1 MIYEVNRFMADHVVN
16 TYLNTPDND
25 WYKARLS
32 GLVFA
37 VMAAFFLLL
46 VRLFYLQVIEGEEF
60 RRLSESNC
68 IRIQNIDPPRGL
80 IFDCKGELIV
90 DNRPSFDVCITPK
103 DAKPIEETFM
113 RLAALT
119 HAPVAE
125 MEERFNKQKGMPSYN
140 PVVVL
145 PDVDRNTLGA
155 IEVRRFD
162 LPGVTVQVRPLRHYV
177 HNGSAAHLLGYLGEI
192 SQKEMD
198 SGNYPGSLRGDY
210 IGKNG
215 IERKFEMSLRGV
227 RGGRQVE
234 VDARGRLVRVL
245 RTVPEKPGNNM
256 YLTID
261 QQLQTATEALFAENV
276 GAAVAIDPNTGYV
289 LALVSSPT
297 FDQNVFVAGLTHDTW
312 KALIGNPERPMENKA
327 LQGTYPPAS
336 TYKILTAMAGL
347 EEGVIDEHTTVLCP
361 GYYRFGNRSYKC
373 WRPQGHGSVDIFKA
387 LAQSCDVYFYQV
399 GQRLGVDKLS
409 FYARASGLGAK
420 TGIDLDNEAS
430 GIIPTADWKKRR
442 TGDVWQRGETL
453 SLAIGQGFNLVTPL
467 QMADFISSVANG
479 GKRYRPLLVKKIV
492 DQKERMVK
500 EGNPELVGNLPIKPR
515 NLDIVKQGLWQVVNS
530 GGGTASA
537 IRMKT
542 VEIAG
547 KTGTAQVISRSRGDD
562 ETAAGPA
569 HLKPHAWFVAY
580 APAESPKIA
589 VAVIVEHGEHG
600 SSAAAP
606 IARDIIKYYL
616 REAKKDDDR

>member
-1 MIYEVNRFMADHVVN
+1 MAEQVVN

-37 VMAAFFLLL
+37 VLAAFFLLFI
-46 VRLFYLQVIEGEEF
+46 RMFHLQIIEGEEF

-80 IFDCKGELIV
+80 IFDSEGELIV

-103 DAKPIEETFM
+103 DAKPIEETFS

-119 HAPVAE
+119 LTPVAE
-125 MEERFNKQKGMPSYN
+125 MEERFRKQKGMPSYN

-145 PDVDRNTLGA
+145 PDVDRDTLGA
-155 IEVRRFD
+155 IEVRKFD
-162 LPGVTVQVRPLRHYV
+162 LPGVSVQVKPLRHYIQKS
-177 HNGSAAHLLGYLGEI
+177 SAAHLLGYLGEI

-198 SGNYPGSLRGDY
+198 SGKYPGALGGDY

-215 IERKFEMSLRGV
+215 IEKRFELQLRGV

-245 RTVPEKPGNNM
+245 RTVEEKPGNNM

-261 QQLQTATEALFAENV
+261 QKLQMATEMLFEGKV
-276 GAAVAIDPNTGYV
+276 GAAVAMDPNTGNI
-289 LALVSSPT
+289 LALVSSPS
-297 FDQNVFVAGLTHDTW
+297 FDQNDFVVGLSHATW
-312 KALIGNPERPMENKA
+312 NSLINNPERPMENKA
-327 LQGTYPPAS
+327 IQGTYPPAS

-347 EEGVIDEHTTVLCP
+347 EEGVIDEHTTFVCN

-373 WRPQGHGSVDIFKA
+373 WSSGGHGTVDIYRA
-387 LAQSCDVYFYQV
+387 ISHSCDVYFYQV

-409 FYARASGLGAK
+409 FYARASGLGSK

-453 SLAIGQGFNLVTPL
+453 SIAIGQGFNLVTPL
-467 QMADFISSVANG
+467 QMACFISAVGNG
-479 GKRYRPLLVKKIV
+479 GKRFKPQLFHKIV
-492 DQKERMVK
+492 DQNGDIVK
-500 EGNPELVGNLPIKPR
+500 MNSPELVGTLPVKQG
-515 NLDIVKQGLWQVVNS
+515 NLDIVRLGLWQVVNL
-530 GGGTASA
+530 GGTASA
-537 IRMKT
+537 IRMKSF
-542 VEIAG
+542 EIAG
-547 KTGTAQVISRSRGDD
+547 KTGTAQVISRARGDE

-569 HLKPHAWFVAY
+569 HWKPHAWFVAY
-580 APAESPKIA
+580 APAENPKIA
-589 VAVIVEHGEHG
+589 VAVIIEHGEHG
-600 SSAAAP
+600 SSAAGP
-606 IARDIIKYYL
+606 VARDIIKNYL
-616 REAKKDDDR
+616 GVNKP

>member
-1 MIYEVNRFMADHVVN
+1 MAEQIVN

-37 VMAAFFLLL
+37 VLAAFFM
-46 VRLFYLQVIEGEEF
+46 LFIRMFHLQIIEGEEF

-80 IFDCKGELIV
+80 IFDSKGELIV
-90 DNRPSFDVCITPK
+90 DNRPSFDVSITPK
-103 DAKPIEETFM
+103 DAKPIEETFS

-119 HAPVAE
+119 LAPVAV
-125 MEERFNKQKGMPSYN
+125 MEERFRKQKGMPSYN

-145 PDVDRNTLGA
+145 TDVDRDTLGA
-155 IEVRRFD
+155 IEVRKFD
-162 LPGVTVQVRPLRHYV
+162 LPGVSIQVKPLRHYIQKS
-177 HNGSAAHLLGYLGEI
+177 SAAHLLGYLGEI

-198 SGNYPGSLRGDY
+198 SGKFPGALGGDY

-215 IERKFEMSLRGV
+215 IEKRFELQLRGV

-245 RTVPEKPGNNM
+245 RTVEEKPGNNM

-261 QQLQTATEALFAENV
+261 QKLQMATEALFVGSV
-276 GAAVAIDPNTGYV
+276 GAAVAMDPATGNI
-289 LALVSSPT
+289 LALVSSPS
-297 FDQNVFVAGLTHDTW
+297 FDQNNFVAGLSHATW
-312 KALIGNPERPMENKA
+312 NALINNPERPMENKA
-327 LQGTYPPAS
+327 IQGTYPPAS

-347 EEGVIDEHTTVLCP
+347 EEGVIDEHTNFVCN
-361 GYYRFGNRSYKC
+361 GSYRFGNRSYKC
-373 WRPQGHGSVDIFKA
+373 WRSEGHGTVDIYRA
-387 LAQSCDVYFYQV
+387 ISHSCDVYFYQV

-409 FYARASGLGAK
+409 FYARSSGLGSK

-453 SLAIGQGFNLVTPL
+453 SIAIGQGFNLATPL
-467 QMADFISSVANG
+467 QMACFISAVGNG
-479 GKRYRPLLVKKIV
+479 GKRFKPQLVHKIV
-492 DQKERMVK
+492 DQNGNVVK
-500 EGNPELVGNLPIKPR
+500 ENTPELVGTLPVKAVNL
-515 NLDIVKQGLWQVVNS
+515 NIVRLGLWQVVNA
-530 GGGTASA
+530 GGTASA
-537 IRMKT
+537 IRMKSF
-542 VEIAG
+542 EISG
-547 KTGTAQVISRSRGDD
+547 KTGTAQVISRARGDE

-569 HLKPHAWFVAY
+569 HWKPHAWFVAY
-580 APAESPKIA
+580 APAENPKIA
-589 VAVIVEHGEHG
+589 VAVIIEHGEHG
-600 SSAAAP
+600 ASAAGP
-606 IARDIIKYYL
+606 VARDIIKNYL
-616 REAKKDDDR
+616 GVKKP

>member
-1 MIYEVNRFMADHVVN
+1 MAEQVVN

-37 VMAAFFLLL
+37 VLAAFFM
-46 VRLFYLQVIEGEEF
+46 LFIRMFHLQIIEGEEY

-80 IFDCKGELIV
+80 IFDINGELIV

-103 DAKPIEETFM
+103 DAKPIEETFS
-113 RLAALT
+113 RLSALT
-119 HAPVAE
+119 RAPVAE
-125 MEERFNKQKGMPSYN
+125 MEERFRKQRGMPSYN

-145 PDVDRNTLGA
+145 PDVDRDTLGA
-155 IEVRRFD
+155 IEVRKFD
-162 LPGVTVQVRPLRHYV
+162 LPGVTVQVKPLRHYI
-177 HNGSAAHLLGYLGEI
+177 HKGSAAHLLGYLGEI

-198 SGNYPGSLRGDY
+198 SGKYHGALRGDY

-215 IERKFEMSLRGV
+215 IEKKFELLLRGV

-245 RTVPEKPGNNM
+245 RTVEEKPGNNM
-256 YLTID
+256 YLTINGK
-261 QQLQTATEALFAENV
+261 LQMATEALFAENV
-276 GAAVAIDPNTGYV
+276 GAAVAIDPDTGNV
-289 LALVSSPT
+289 LALVSSPS
-297 FDQNVFVAGLTHDTW
+297 FDQNDFVAGLSHDTW
-312 KALIGNPERPMENKA
+312 NALINNPERPMENKA

-347 EEGVIDEHTTVLCP
+347 EEGVIDEHTTFVCN
-361 GYYRFGNRSYKC
+361 GYYRYGNRSYKC
-373 WRPQGHGSVDIFKA
+373 WRPEGHGSVDIYRA
-387 LAQSCDVYFYQV
+387 IAHSCDVYFYQV

-409 FYARASGLGAK
+409 FYARSSGLGHK

-430 GIIPTADWKKRR
+430 GIIPTADWKKKK
-442 TGDVWQRGETL
+442 TGDAWQRGETL
-453 SLAIGQGFNLVTPL
+453 SIAIGQGFNLVTPL
-467 QMADFISSVANG
+467 QMACFIASVGNG
-479 GKRYRPLLVKKIV
+479 GKRFKPQLVNKIV
-492 DQKERMVK
+492 DQNGRIVTQ
-500 EGNPELVGNLPIKPR
+500 NDPELVGTLPVKRR
-515 NLDIVKQGLWQVVNS
+515 NLDIVRHGLWQVVNE
-530 GGGTASA
+530 GGTASA
-537 IRMKT
+537 VRLKSF
-542 VEIAG
+542 EISG
-547 KTGTAQVISRSRGDD
+547 KTGTAQVISRSRGDE

-569 HLKPHAWFVAY
+569 HRKPHAWFVAY
-580 APAESPKIA
+580 APAVSPRIA

-606 IARDIIKYYL
+606 IARDIIKAYL
-616 REAKKDDDR
+616 GDFKP

>member
-1 MIYEVNRFMADHVVN
+1 MAEQIVN

-37 VMAAFFLLL
+37 VLAACFM
-46 VRLFYLQVIEGEEF
+46 LFIRMFHLQIIEGEEF

-80 IFDCKGELIV
+80 IYDSKGELIV
-90 DNRPSFDVCITPK
+90 DNRPSFNVCITPK
-103 DAKPIEETFM
+103 DAKPIEETFN

-119 HAPVAE
+119 RAPVSD
-125 MEERFNKQKGMPSYN
+125 MEERFKKQKGMPSYN

-145 PDVDRNTLGA
+145 PDVDRDILGV
-155 IEVRRFD
+155 IEARRFD
-162 LPGVTVQVRPLRHYV
+162 LPGVSIQVKPLRHYV

-198 SGNYPGSLRGDY
+198 SGKYPGSLRGDS

-215 IERKFEMSLRGV
+215 IEKKFEMKLRGI

-245 RTVPEKPGNNM
+245 RTVEEKPGNTI

-261 QQLQTATEALFAENV
+261 QQLQMAAEALFQGNV
-276 GAAVAIDPNTGYV
+276 GAAVAMDPDNGNI
-289 LALVSSPT
+289 LAMVSSPT
-297 FDQNVFVAGLTHDTW
+297 FDQNEFVAGLSHQTW
-312 KALIGNPERPMENKA
+312 NALINNPQRPMENKA

-347 EEGVIDEHTTVLCP
+347 EEGVIDEHTTMVCN
-361 GYYRFGNRSYKC
+361 GYYRYGNRSYKC
-373 WRPQGHGSVDIFKA
+373 WRPDGHGSVDIYRA
-387 LAQSCDVYFYQV
+387 LAHSCDVYFYQV

-409 FYARASGLGAK
+409 FYARSSGLGSR

-430 GIIPTADWKKRR
+430 GIIPTAEWKKQR

-453 SLAIGQGFNLVTPL
+453 SIAIGQGFNLVTPL
-467 QMADFISSVANG
+467 QMACFVSAVGNG
-479 GKRYRPLLVKKIV
+479 GKRFKPQLIQKVVDPDGDVVKLT
-492 DQKERMVK
+492 Q
-500 EGNPELVGNLPIKPR
+500 PELVGKLPVHLTHLNMVRK
-515 NLDIVKQGLWQVVNS
+515 GLWQVVNA
-530 GGGTASA
+530 GGTGSL
-537 IRMKT
+537 IRMKSL
-542 VEIAG
+542 EISG
-547 KTGTAQVISRSRGDD
+547 KTGTAQVISRARGDA
-562 ETAAGPA
+562 ETSAGPA
-569 HLKPHAWFVAY
+569 HWKPHAWFVAY

-600 SSAAAP
+600 GSAAAP
-606 IARDIIKYYL
+606 IARDIIKHYL
-616 REAKKDDDR
+616 KETKP